1 MQKNSDTFTESERNS
16 LLVEIL
22 MQEGPAMDNV
32 FSLLGFLHREK
43 ERILHLLIVSDNDM
57 RSMLWPQLDDV
68 KYGIETIMH
77 HYINEKINDN

>member
-1 MQKNSDTFTESERNS
+1 MQNNDETFTESERNS

-32 FSLLGFLHREK
+32 FSLLAFLHREK

-57 RSMLWPQLDDV
+57 RATLWPQLDVV
-68 KYGIETIMH
+68 KVDIDTIEH
-77 HYINEKINDN
+77 HFVKVKVNSN

>member
-16 LLVEIL
+16 LLVEII

-57 RSMLWPQLDDV
+57 RATLWPQLDAV
-68 KYGIETIMH
+68 KVDIDTIDH
-77 HYINEKINDN
+77 HYIKDKINAN